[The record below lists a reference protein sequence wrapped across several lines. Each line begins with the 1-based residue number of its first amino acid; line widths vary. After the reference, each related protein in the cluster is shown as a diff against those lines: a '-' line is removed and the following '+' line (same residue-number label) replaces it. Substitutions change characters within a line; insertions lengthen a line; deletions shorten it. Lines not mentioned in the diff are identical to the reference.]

1 MIGGIT
7 LLGGLP
13 DLPGRV
19 TLSAAVAFWHV
30 NVSRLGNPVSRGR
43 VHVIC
48 ASALETTPRDPGV
61 VSLHS
66 CAESKPRRR
75 MIDSGRL
82 FDVERQSWLA
92 ELRQNFAPISCF
104 IGHTTWKFS

>member
-30 NVSRLGNPVSRGR
+30 NVSRWGNPVSRGR

-66 CAESKPRRR
+66 CTESKPRRR

-92 ELRQNFAPISCF
+92 ELRQNLTPISCF
-104 IGHTTWKFS
+104 IGHATWKFS

>member
-1 MIGGIT
+1 MIGGVT
-7 LLGGLP
+7 PLGGLP

-19 TLSAAVAFWHV
+19 SLSAGVAFWHV
-30 NVSRLGNPVSRGR
+30 NVSRWGNPVSRGR
-43 VHVIC
+43 VHVIS
-48 ASALETTPRDPGV
+48 ASALETTPRDTGV
-61 VSLHS
+61 VSLHF

-82 FDVERQSWLA
+82 FDVKRQSWLA
-92 ELRQNFAPISCF
+92 ELRQNF